1 MTPRLVACT
10 KCRTPLPPVL
20 YNTRDLRACPS
31 CRTKL
36 QVEVFPAVLRP
47 PGPGSAGEAVVMDGE
62 ATCFFHATKR
72 AVVPCDSCGRFLCA
86 VCDVEMN
93 GEHLCS
99 LCIESGKKKGRMQKL
114 ENKRTLYDSLALAV
128 AIIPIII
135 VWPTIVTAPIALY
148 LAIRHWNAPS
158 SMVPRTRWR
167 SVLAIIIALLE
178 IGGWV
183 AVIIA
188 ISTSKSHH

>member
-99 LCIESGKKKGRMQKL
+99 LCIESGKKKGR
-114 ENKRTLYDSLALAV
+114 
-128 AIIPIII
+128 
-135 VWPTIVTAPIALY
+135 
-148 LAIRHWNAPS
+148 IRDAA
-158 SMVPRTRWR
+158 REEWR
-167 SVLAIIIALLE
+167 RCNVITGGEGYYSRKVLASPCWESQICWAS
-178 IGGWV
+178 GY
-183 AVIIA
+183 
-188 ISTSKSHH
+188 

>member
-1 MTPRLVACT
+1 MAPRLVACT

-20 YNTRDLRACPS
+20 YNTGDMRPCPS
-31 CRTKL
+31 CRAGL

-47 PGPGSAGEAVVMDGE
+47 PGPGSVGEKVVMDGE

-99 LCIESGKKKGRMQKL
+99 TCIESGRKKGRMQKL
-114 ENKRTLYDSLALAV
+114 ESKRLLYDNLALALAV
-128 AIIPIII
+128 YPLIPLFWI
-135 VWPTIVTAPIALY
+135 
-148 LAIRHWNAPS
+148 
-158 SMVPRTRWR
+158 
-167 SVLAIIIALLE
+167 
-178 IGGWV
+178 
-183 AVIIA
+183 
-188 ISTSKSHH
+188 

>member
-20 YNTRDLRACPS
+20 YNTGNLRACPS
-31 CRTKL
+31 CRARL

-47 PGPGSAGEAVVMDGE
+47 PGLGVAGETVVLDGE

-72 AVVPCDSCGRFLCA
+72 AVVPCGSCGRFLCA

-114 ENKRTLYDSLALAV
+114 ENKRTLYDNLALAV
-128 AIIPIII
+128 ALIPMIFGYTTIIG
-135 VWPTIVTAPIALY
+135 APIAIFI
-148 LAIRHWNAPS
+148 AIRYWNAPS
-158 SMVPRTRWR
+158 SVVPRTRWR
-167 SVLAIIIALLE
+167 SVVAIIVALLQLV
-178 IGGWV
+178 GW
-183 AVIIA
+183 AVVIYFIA
-188 ISTSKSHH
+188 SSKSHH